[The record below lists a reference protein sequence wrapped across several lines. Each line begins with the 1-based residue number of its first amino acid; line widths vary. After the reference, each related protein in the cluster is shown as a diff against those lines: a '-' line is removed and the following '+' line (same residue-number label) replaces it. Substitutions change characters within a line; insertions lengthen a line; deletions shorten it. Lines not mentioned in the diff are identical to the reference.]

1 MLLKE
6 LNALLG
12 KHRTELGIPAFRSEI
27 SMSGSNQHW
36 LQKNLKKNPNCP
48 PRIIELLSKS
58 ISELTHP

>member
-36 LQKNLKKNPNCP
+36 LQKNLK
-48 PRIIELLSKS
+48 SKS
-58 ISELTHP
+58 RMAKRSDGGIMLL